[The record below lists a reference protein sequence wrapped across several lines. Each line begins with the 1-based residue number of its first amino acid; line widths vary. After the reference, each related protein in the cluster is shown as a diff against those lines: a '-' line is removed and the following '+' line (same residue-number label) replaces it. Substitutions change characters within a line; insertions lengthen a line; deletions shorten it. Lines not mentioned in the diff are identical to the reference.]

1 MTQRSRSRRRVAIVG
16 VVLLLVVVGGLVLG
30 HRALIYL
37 PDRGALPPAAEV
49 LPGARDVTLTTSDD
63 VTLGAWYL
71 PPSGTCHASVLVAH
85 VNGGNRGDR
94 IGLARA
100 LGDEGF
106 GVLLFDYRGYGESSG
121 SPSEAVLARDA
132 RAAREFLATTGA
144 SIVYL
149 GESLG
154 TGVVSEL
161 ALTHP
166 PAALV
171 LRSPFTSLAD
181 AGRAAYRIPVGWL
194 LRDRYPVRDNVSR
207 LDGPIAVL
215 YGDRDTIVPADQ
227 SRAVAR
233 AAREAGADVLE
244 VEVPGA
250 NHNDL
255 ELTEGPELID
265 AVIEVTRRSGV
276 AGCGG
281 QGLRR

>member
-1 MTQRSRSRRRVAIVG
+1 M
-16 VVLLLVVVGGLVLG
+16 G

-63 VTLGAWYL
+63 VALGAWFL
-71 PPSGTCHASVLVAH
+71 PPSGACQASVLVAH
-85 VNGGNRGDR
+85 GNGGNRSDR
-94 IGLARA
+94 VGLARA
-100 LGDEGF
+100 LGEQGF
-106 GVLLFDYRGYGESSG
+106 GVLLFDYRGYGENSG
-121 SPSEAVLARDA
+121 SPSEAGLARDA
-132 RAAREFLATTGA
+132 RAAREFLETAGA
-144 SIVYL
+144 SVVYL

-154 TGVVSEL
+154 TGAVSEL

-194 LRDRYPVRDNVSR
+194 LRDKYPVLDNVSR
-207 LDGPIAVL
+207 LGGPIAVV
-215 YGDRDTIVPADQ
+215 YGDRDTIVPTDQ
-227 SRAVAR
+227 SRAVAQ
-233 AAREAGADVLE
+233 AAREAGADLLE
-244 VEVPGA
+244 VVLPGA

-255 ELTEGPELID
+255 QLTEGPELID
-265 AVIEVTRRSGV
+265 AVVEVTLRAGV
-276 AGCGG
+276 TGCGG

>member
-1 MTQRSRSRRRVAIVG
+1 MTQRSRPRRLLPLVVAGVLVG
-16 VVLLLVVVGGLVLG
+16 VVVGGVVMG
-30 HRALIYL
+30 QRALIYL
-37 PDRGALPPAAEV
+37 PDRGVLPPAAAV

-63 VTLGAWYL
+63 VALGAWFL
-71 PPSGTCHASVLVAH
+71 PPSGTCHTTVLVAH
-85 VNGGNRGDR
+85 GNGGNRGHLV
-94 IGLARA
+94 GLAKA
-100 LGDEGF
+100 LGERGF
-106 GVLLFDYRGYGESSG
+106 GVLLFDYRGYGENRG
-121 SPSEAVLARDA
+121 SPSEAGLARDV
-132 RAAREFLATTGA
+132 RAAREFLAIPGA
-144 SIVYL
+144 PIVYL

-161 ALTHP
+161 ALTYP

-207 LDGPIAVL
+207 LGGPVAVV
-215 YGDRDTIVPADQ
+215 YGDRDTIVPTAQ

-250 NHNDL
+250 SHNDL
-255 ELTEGPELID
+255 DLTEGPALVG
-265 AVIEVTRRSGV
+265 AVVEVTRRAGV
-276 AGCGG
+276 IGCG
-281 QGLRR
+281 